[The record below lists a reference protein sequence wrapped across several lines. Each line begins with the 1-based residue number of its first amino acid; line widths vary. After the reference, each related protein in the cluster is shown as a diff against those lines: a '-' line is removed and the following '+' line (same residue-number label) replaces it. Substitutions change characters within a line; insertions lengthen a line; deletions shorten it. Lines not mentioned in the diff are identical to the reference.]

1 MRNKTA
7 TPKLAQIG
15 PFVYSQKFERTE
27 PNWNLKDQTIKY
39 GVRKTYFFH
48 EDLSVANE
56 DLKITTLNL
65 PVLSSLAQMV
75 YGKKDFIFQ

>member
-1 MRNKTA
+1 MRNKTS

-27 PNWNLKDQTIKY
+27 PNWNKDDLTIKY
-39 GVRKTYFFH
+39 GLIKTYFFR
-48 EDLSVANE
+48 EDLSVASE

-75 YGKKDFIFQ
+75 YGKKIVLN